1 MGKRKNVD
9 KSKIP
14 EAVKKVLE
22 NEPDDNFETV
32 NIKGIEVKLN
42 SCYKLLIGR
51 MIFYVKTL
59 SFTENPYVIVCQ
71 DYYSKRISLDFRKA
85 SLIAEYDC
93 DQFERRRKNK

>member
-1 MGKRKNVD
+1 MGKKKNID

-22 NEPDDNFETV
+22 NEPDNTYETV
-32 NIKGIEVKLN
+32 NIKGIEVKLGN
-42 SCYKLLIGR
+42 CYKLLIGR

-59 SFTENPYVIVCQ
+59 SFTENPYVVICQ
-71 DYYSKRISLDFRKA
+71 DYYSKKISLDFRKV

>member
-1 MGKRKNVD
+1 MGKKKNID

-22 NEPDDNFETV
+22 NEPDNTYETV
-32 NIKGIEVKLN
+32 NIKGIEVKLGN
-42 SCYKLLIGR
+42 CYKLLIGR

-59 SFTENPYVIVCQ
+59 SFTENPYVVICQ
-71 DYYSKRISLDFRKA
+71 DYYSKKISLDVRKV

>member
-22 NEPDDNFETV
+22 NEPDDITETV
-32 NIKGIEVKLN
+32 NVKGIEVKAGN
-42 SCYKLLIGR
+42 CYKLLIGR
-51 MIFYVKTL
+51 MIFYVKIL
-59 SFTENPYVIVCQ
+59 SFTENPYIVICQ
-71 DYYSKRISLDFRKA
+71 DYYSKKISLDFRKA